1 MADEQQGA
9 SGPVLVI
16 EDNWHDLVLMTHV
29 LDDFDLKGR
38 VIAVHSG
45 AAALERIADIE
56 NGRVQKP
63 AAIIVDLSLPDIPAD
78 QVIAEIRR
86 QSSLENTPVVIFA
99 DGPLEQLQAIVD
111 KFGLQG
117 CCEKPADFAEFQKR
131 FAGLLS
137 RWLGGGGEK
146 SKSAESVA

>member
-1 MADEQQGA
+1 MADEQQST

-29 LDDFDLKGR
+29 LDDFDLKGQ
-38 VIAVHSG
+38 VIAVHTG

-56 NGRVQKP
+56 NGRVHRP
-63 AAIIVDLSLPDIPAD
+63 IAIILDLSLPDISAE
-78 QVIAEIRR
+78 QLIAEIRR
-86 QSSLENTPVVIFA
+86 QSSLENTPVVIFS
-99 DGPLEQLQAIVD
+99 DGPVEELQAIVD

-131 FAGLLS
+131 FAELLS
-137 RWLGGGGEK
+137 RWIGSRGEK
-146 SKSAESVA
+146 SKSADSVA

>member
-1 MADEQQGA
+1 MADEQQST

-16 EDNWHDLVLMTHV
+16 EDSWHDLVLMTHV
-29 LDDFDLKGR
+29 LDDFDLKGK

-63 AAIIVDLSLPDIPAD
+63 AAIIVDLSLPDIPAE

-86 QSSLENTPVVIFA
+86 QSSLANTPVVVFA
-99 DGPLEQLQAIVD
+99 DGPLEQLQTVVD

-117 CCEKPADFAEFQKR
+117 CRQKPADFAEFQKC
-131 FAGLLS
+131 FAELLS
-137 RWLGGGGEK
+137 RWLGGRGEK
-146 SKSAESVA
+146 SKSAEGVA